1 MPLTIFTTRFW
12 NNDFAL
18 MKKTFL
24 SLFSGLL
31 VSAALFSCVDGNTI
45 GGSMQPDQDKISV
58 YPITVPVQ
66 TETILQDSVYLRN
79 SLAVLG
85 EFTDPTYGTVKS
97 DFMAQLYCPFNFKF
111 PDDVLSIKSACMY
124 LYYNS
129 WFGDSTTVHHL
140 NVWYL
145 DKSPLAAAAPYGSTV
160 NPADY
165 TSKSILLAS
174 GTFTTGDFITSDS
187 VKALSNYTPALRLP
201 LDTAWCKQVFL
212 HENNLHPEKF
222 ATPSAFNRYFN
233 GIYVT
238 TDYGNG
244 SLLYVTHS
252 ELEMTYET
260 SMYCYNSNLWDS
272 VGIAASYFPITKE
285 VRQINRAEHPDLRSY
300 LNPTSSDSLN
310 YVYAPGGMFT
320 KVSLPDTLFQ
330 TGRLLSGK
338 TVNGMKLYVN
348 ATQIDATKDY
358 ALAPP
363 ASMLLIDA
371 SKANAFFSGFELNDG
386 LYSFVADYNPDS
398 LNYTFDLSYYAQ
410 KMIRHMT
417 DSTSTDA
424 SKAFKPFTKML
435 LIPVS
440 TVQNADKESVRL
452 EHVITPA
459 AVKIQGGNHPTR
471 PMQLKVIYSKKR

>member
-1 MPLTIFTTRFW
+1 
-12 NNDFAL
+12 

-24 SLFSGLL
+24 SLFCGLFL
-31 VSAALFSCVDGNTI
+31 SAALFSCVDGNTI

-58 YPITVPVQ
+58 HPITVPVQ
-66 TETILQDSVYLRN
+66 TATVLQDSVYLRN

-97 DFMAQLYCPFNFKF
+97 DFMAQLYCPFSFKF
-111 PDDVLSIKSACMY
+111 PDDVNNIDSAYMY
-124 LYYNS
+124 LYYDS
-129 WFGDSTTVHHL
+129 WFGDSTTVHHM

-145 DKSPLAAAAPYGSTV
+145 DQSSLDASTPYGSATNV
-160 NPADY
+160 SNF

-174 GTFTTGDFITSDS
+174 GTFTTGDFLTTDS
-187 VKALSNYTPALRLP
+187 AKALSTYAPALRLP
-201 LDTAWCKQVFL
+201 LSKALCSQFL
-212 HENNLHPEKF
+212 ADNKSHPEKF
-222 ATPSAFNRYFN
+222 AHPSAFNNYFN

-244 SLLYVTHS
+244 SLLYITHS
-252 ELEMTYET
+252 EMEM
-260 SMYCYNSNLWDS
+260 CYNTYLYSNASGKQLRDS
-272 VGIAASYFPITKE
+272 LVVGASYFPVNKE

-300 LNPTSSDSLN
+300 LNPTASDSLN

-330 TGRLLSGK
+330 KGKLLSGK

-348 ATQIDATKDY
+348 ATQVDDTKDF

-363 ASMLLIDA
+363 TSMLLIDA
-371 SKANAFFSGFELNDG
+371 SKVNAFFSGFELNDG
-386 LYSFVADYNPDS
+386 LYSFVADYNKDS

-410 KMIRHMT
+410 KMIRHLV

-424 SKAFKPFTKML
+424 TKAFKPFTEML
-435 LIPVS
+435 LIPVT
-440 TVQNADKESVRL
+440 TVKNADKESVRL
-452 EHVITPA
+452 EHVISPA
-459 AVKIQGGNHPTR
+459 AVKILGGNHPRR
-471 PMQLKVIYSKKR
+471 PMQLKVIYSKMR

>member
-1 MPLTIFTTRFW
+1 
-12 NNDFAL
+12 

-24 SLFSGLL
+24 SPFCGLFL
-31 VSAALFSCVDGNTI
+31 SAALLSCVDDNTI
-45 GGSMQPDQDKISV
+45 GSSMQPGQDVVSV
-58 YPITVPVQ
+58 SFDTVRVQ

-111 PDDVLSIKSACMY
+111 PDDVNTIDSAYMY

-145 DKSPLAAAAPYGSTV
+145 DKSPLDATAPYGSTI
-160 NPADY
+160 NPADF
-165 TSKSILLAS
+165 TSKSKLLAS
-174 GTFTTGDFITSDS
+174 GTFTTGDFTTSDS
-187 VKALSNYTPALRLP
+187 AKALSNYTPALRLP
-201 LDTAWCKQVFL
+201 LDMNLCRQFL
-212 HENNLHPEKF
+212 ADNKSHPEKF
-222 ATPSAFNRYFN
+222 AIPSAFNNYFN

-252 ELEMTYET
+252 ELEMMYNTYL
-260 SMYCYNSNLWDS
+260 YSNASGKELRDS
-272 VGIAASYFPITKE
+272 LVIGASYFPINKE

-300 LNPTSSDSLN
+300 LNPSATDSLN

-320 KVSLPDTLFQ
+320 KVTLPNTLFQ
-330 TGRLLSGK
+330 KGTGELSGK

-348 ATQIDATKDY
+348 ATQVDNNRDY
-358 ALAPP
+358 ALSPP

-371 SKANAFFSGFELNDG
+371 SKVNAFFSGFELNDG
-386 LYSFVADYNPDS
+386 LYSFVANYNPDS
-398 LNYTFDLSYYAQ
+398 LNYVFDLSYYAQ
-410 KMIRHMT
+410 KMIREN
-417 DSTSTDA
+417 DGSTPTS
-424 SKAFKPFTKML
+424 FKPFTEML

-440 TVQNADKESVRL
+440 TIQNADKKNVRQ

-459 AVKIQGGNHPTR
+459 AVKILGGNHPRR
-471 PMQLKVIYSKKR
+471 PMQLRIIYSKKR

>member
-1 MPLTIFTTRFW
+1 
-12 NNDFAL
+12 

-24 SLFSGLL
+24 SLFCGLL

-85 EFTDPTYGTVKS
+85 EFTDPTYGTIKS

-111 PDDVLSIKSACMY
+111 PDDVSKIDSAYMY

-145 DKSPLAAAAPYGSTV
+145 DKSPLDAAAPYGSTV

-165 TSKSILLAS
+165 TSKSILIAS
-174 GTFTTGDFITSDS
+174 GTFTTGDFSTSDS
-187 VKALSNYTPALRLP
+187 AKALSSYSPALRLP
-201 LDTAWCKQVFL
+201 LDTAWCKQIFL
-212 HENNLHPEKF
+212 AENRSNPEKF
-222 ATPSAFNRYFN
+222 AKPSAFNNYFN

-244 SLLYVTHS
+244 SLLYITHS
-252 ELEMTYET
+252 ELEM
-260 SMYCYNSNLWDS
+260 CYNTVLYSNSTGKTARDS
-272 VGIAASYFPITKE
+272 SVIGASYFPVNKE
-285 VRQINRAEHPDLRSY
+285 VRQINRAEHPDLLSY
-300 LNPTSSDSLN
+300 LNPTTSDLFN

-348 ATQIDATKDY
+348 ATQVDDTKDY

-398 LNYTFDLSYYAQ
+398 LNYVFDLSYYAQ

-424 SKAFKPFTKML
+424 SKAFKPFTEML

-440 TVQNADKESVRL
+440 TVKNADSESVRI
-452 EHVITPA
+452 EHVISPA